1 MVEYRNGDLFS
12 ANTEAVVN
20 SVNCV
25 GVMGRGIA
33 LQFKCAFPDN
43 FAAYA
48 AACKR
53 GEVRPG
59 SMFIVPTG
67 QLTNP
72 RYIVNFPTKRHWRG
86 KSRLEDIE
94 AGLASLVSEI
104 RARGIR
110 SIAIPPLG
118 CNLGG
123 LAWPVV
129 KARMQAALEPLDDVA
144 VVIFAPGSGPT
155 DQRVNRSRAAPSMTP
170 GRAALVGLM
179 SRYFSSLLDPFLTL
193 LEVHK
198 LMYFMQAA
206 GEPLKLR
213 FSKAPQGPYADNLR
227 HVLHAI
233 EGHFVTGYADGGDA
247 PDKQLELVPGA
258 VDDARRFLAGRP
270 ATRARFERVADLV
283 EGFES
288 AFGLELLATVHWVGK
303 HEGPRSIRD
312 VIESTYAWDVGKS
325 RFSER
330 QLRLAID
337 VLTLKGWMANLRAS
351 DSGDR

>member
-33 LQFKCAFPDN
+33 LQFKRAFPDN
-43 FAAYA
+43 FTAYA

-59 SMFIVPTG
+59 SMFIFATG
-67 QLTNP
+67 QLANP
-72 RYIVNFPTKRHWRG
+72 RYIVNFPTKRHWRA

-94 AGLASLVSEI
+94 SGLASLVSDI

-123 LAWPVV
+123 LDWPVV

-144 VVIFAPGSGPT
+144 VVIFTPGGGSI
-155 DQRVNRSRAAPSMTP
+155 DQRVNRSRAVPRMTP

-179 SRYFSSLLDPFLTL
+179 DRYFRSLLAPFLTL

-213 FSKAPQGPYADNLR
+213 FSKASWGPYADNLR

-233 EGHFVTGYADGGDA
+233 EGHFVNGYADGGDT
-247 PDKQLELVPGA
+247 PDKPLALVPGA
-258 VDDARRFLAGRP
+258 VDDARRFLVGRP
-270 ATRARFERVADLV
+270 ATRNRFERVSDLV
-283 EGFES
+283 DGFES
-288 AFGLELLATVHWVGK
+288 AFGLELLATVHWIGEN
-303 HEGPRSIRD
+303 EGPRSVHD
-312 VIESTYAWDVGKS
+312 VIRLTYAWNDSKR

-330 QLRLAID
+330 QLRLAVD
-337 VLTLKGWMANLRAS
+337 VLARKGWMVNLATS
-351 DSGDR
+351 DAG

>member
-33 LQFKCAFPDN
+33 LQFKRAFPDN

-86 KSRLEDIE
+86 KSRQEDIE
-94 AGLASLVSEI
+94 AGLAALVPEV

-129 KARMQAALEPLDDVA
+129 RARMQAALEPLDDVA
-144 VVIFAPGSGPT
+144 VVIFASGSGP
-155 DQRVNRSRAAPSMTP
+155 
-170 GRAALVGLM
+170 
-179 SRYFSSLLDPFLTL
+179 
-193 LEVHK
+193 
-198 LMYFMQAA
+198 
-206 GEPLKLR
+206 
-213 FSKAPQGPYADNLR
+213 
-227 HVLHAI
+227 
-233 EGHFVTGYADGGDA
+233 
-247 PDKQLELVPGA
+247 
-258 VDDARRFLAGRP
+258 
-270 ATRARFERVADLV
+270 
-283 EGFES
+283 
-288 AFGLELLATVHWVGK
+288 
-303 HEGPRSIRD
+303 
-312 VIESTYAWDVGKS
+312 
-325 RFSER
+325 
-330 QLRLAID
+330 ID
-337 VLTLKGWMANLRAS
+337 VLTRKGWMANLPVS
-351 DSGDR
+351 DSGDSAR